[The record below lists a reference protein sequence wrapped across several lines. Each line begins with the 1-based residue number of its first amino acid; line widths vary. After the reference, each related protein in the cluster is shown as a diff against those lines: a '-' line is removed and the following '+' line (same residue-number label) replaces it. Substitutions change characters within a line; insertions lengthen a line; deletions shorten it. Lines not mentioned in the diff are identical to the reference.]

1 MSFSNGG
8 FNKKNYNDIDIQK
21 NITDQRFNKNTK
33 KNEYKQIFNHQNNHN
48 LNQLLQQ
55 FKNWNS

>member
-21 NITDQRFNKNTK
+21 NIS
-33 KNEYKQIFNHQNNHN
+33 YY
-48 LNQLLQQ
+48 
-55 FKNWNS
+55 NSLKTGILKSEMI

>member
-21 NITDQRFNKNTK
+21 NITDQRFNKNANTK
-33 KNEYKQIFNHQNNHN
+33 KNEYKQIFNH
-48 LNQLLQQ
+48 
-55 FKNWNS
+55 